1 MLVISSHATSIMTK
15 IEMHDPKLHCI
26 QRGGWNEGLPS
37 RSLKYSIWVLRD
49 RNHRLDLER
58 ELFHFLMR
66 LTQDKN
72 YPQNS
77 PYLQY
82 LIENQKLKD
91 D

>member
-1 MLVISSHATSIMTK
+1 MP
-15 IEMHDPKLHCI
+15 PKLHCI
-26 QRGGWNEGLPS
+26 QHGGWNEGLPS
-37 RSLKYSIWVLRD
+37 RYLKDSTWILRD
-49 RNHRLDLER
+49 HDQRLDLER

-66 LTQDKN
+66 LTKDSNCPK
-72 YPQNS
+72 NS